1 MHPSYVS
8 CEKRNSLES
17 LLTWFVPR
25 GENSSVV
32 STLELLTLG
41 LDGCWTWEAKTV
53 SPPSKQLQ
61 SKHILLSY
69 VHSISSILGKQL
81 LLKDME
87 FNKARLQ
94 LLKLL
99 VLWISFTRKE
109 IACLWWFLCSKR
121 FIWHIWDEVDGFVLL
136 FFNTMSWM
144 GIVALSPGCQL
155 LNKEK
160 YFPKVSNCND

>member
-1 MHPSYVS
+1 MSAVKKEIVWSHYWLDLCPEVRSPVWSALWSCWLWVLMVVEHEKQKGFPS
-8 CEKRNSLES
+8 L
-17 LLTWFVPR
+17 
-25 GENSSVV
+25 
-32 STLELLTLG
+32 
-41 LDGCWTWEAKTV
+41 
-53 SPPSKQLQ
+53 SKQLQ

-69 VHSISSILGKQL
+69 VHSISSILGKHL

-87 FNKARLQ
+87 FNKAHLQ

-99 VLWISFTRKE
+99 VLWISFTKKE
-109 IACLWWFLCSKR
+109 ITLLWWFLCSKR
-121 FIWHIWDEVDGFVLL
+121 LIWHIWDEVDGFVLP